1 MPQTFASKP
10 SVRKVVNPVEEEVAS
25 PANSPKY
32 LKFSTSQSEVRE
44 AQMLPNPAA
53 STAVELPVVLR
64 EWKAPVVEQVISES
78 VTRLAPGL
86 LLPEAAAVA
95 ALVLDQEAEQE
106 EAWLVPTEKPA
117 RDLEDWVVPSQ
128 PEVWVVQ
135 HTVMALL
142 APQVIGESEVLVAM
156 APSTEVAVAVAVTM
170 AVVAVAQ
177 TLTHAA
183 PMPEAAV
190 VDLHTPTQV

>member
-1 MPQTFASKP
+1 
-10 SVRKVVNPVEEEVAS
+10 
-25 PANSPKY
+25 
-32 LKFSTSQSEVRE
+32 
-44 AQMLPNPAA
+44 
-53 STAVELPVVLR
+53 
-64 EWKAPVVEQVISES
+64 
-78 VTRLAPGL
+78 L

-128 PEVWVVQ
+128 PEVWVV
-135 HTVMALL
+135 HHMVM
-142 APQVIGESEVLVAM
+142 APQVPKVIGVSEVRVAM

-183 PMPEAAV
+183 PMPEVAV

>member
-86 LLPEAAAVA
+86 LLPEAVAVA
-95 ALVLDQEAEQE
+95 ALVLAQEAEQE
-106 EAWLVPTEKPA
+106 EAWLVPTVKPA

-156 APSTEVAVAVAVTM
+156 VHCTEVAVAVAVTM